1 MKTYNL
7 YFYFLTTLLLL
18 TLLVETIYIMYF
30 TKIEKTINM
39 IKDLYA
45 NSFCRP
51 LINNIKLLGFGVR
64 SGVPRGCSLSSVL
77 FQVTMIPLLAKINC
91 FPLHTIVRLYHL
103 YYQKNLNPE
112 VITSYNI

>member
-1 MKTYNL
+1 
-7 YFYFLTTLLLL
+7 
-18 TLLVETIYIMYF
+18 MYF